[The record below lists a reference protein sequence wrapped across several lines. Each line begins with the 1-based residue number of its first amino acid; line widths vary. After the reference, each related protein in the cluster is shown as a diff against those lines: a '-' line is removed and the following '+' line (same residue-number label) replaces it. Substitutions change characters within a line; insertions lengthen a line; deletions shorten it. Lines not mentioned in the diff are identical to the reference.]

1 MKEPNSK
8 ILAFIH
14 ILFMIIIYLDHESI
28 IKDEAWAKIL
38 IFYFIFF
45 KTYSFVIKLKKKQ

>member
-1 MKEPNSK
+1 MKESKSK

-14 ILFMIIIYLDHESI
+14 ILFMIVIFLDHESI

-38 IFYFIFF
+38 IFYFIIFN
-45 KTYSFVIKLKKKQ
+45 TYDFIVKLKK

>member
-1 MKEPNSK
+1 MKEPNPK
-8 ILAFIH
+8 IIAFIH

-38 IFYFIFF
+38 IFYFIIFHIS
-45 KTYSFVIKLKKKQ
+45 SFITKLKKKQ